1 MSLLLKDMEKMEI
14 WGDIKNY
21 LKNSSL
27 LLLAVFVGV
36 YFAFYAVNGE
46 RGIIKYMALRQEI
59 NEAQKIAATYRQQR
73 TSLEEKVKHLSNSSL
88 DLDLLEERARI
99 VLNMAAQDEFIILDE
114 E

>member
-1 MSLLLKDMEKMEI
+1 MEI
-14 WGDIKNY
+14 WSDIRSY

-46 RGIIKYMALRQEI
+46 RGIIKYISLRQEI
-59 NEAQKIAATYRQQR
+59 SEARKVAATYRNQR
-73 TSLEEKVKHLSNSSL
+73 ASLEEKVKHLSNSSL